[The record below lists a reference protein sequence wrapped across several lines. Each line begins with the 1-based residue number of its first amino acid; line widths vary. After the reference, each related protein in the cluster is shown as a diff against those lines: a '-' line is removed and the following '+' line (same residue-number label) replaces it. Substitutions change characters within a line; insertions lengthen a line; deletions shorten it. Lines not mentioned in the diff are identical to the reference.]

1 MAKKTED
8 EKVFGLEC
16 PVCHSTLWID
26 PMTKKI
32 VKSEKAKKKTGSLDD
47 LLMKEKERKGEF
59 DRKFEATAELEKEKK
74 KKAQEKFL
82 KAFDN
87 IDSNEEQ

>member
-1 MAKKTED
+1 MANNTDD
-8 EKVFGLEC
+8 EKIFDLEC
-16 PVCHSTLWID
+16 PVCHSSLWID
-26 PMTKKI
+26 PKIKKA
-32 VKSEKAKKKTGSLDD
+32 VKSEKAAKKKGSLDD
-47 LLMKEKERKGEF
+47 LLMKEKEKKGEF

-87 IDSNEEQ
+87 IDSDE